1 MSLTKRLRFL
11 TTIKTAMPMAGN
23 RRHRRGP
30 SPMVASRWYLV
41 RVFTASGGHFVR
53 KLCLLG
59 LAQRQ
64 MSLYLAQ
71 SHASCCDP
79 F

>member
-1 MSLTKRLRFL
+1 M
-11 TTIKTAMPMAGN
+11 
-23 RRHRRGP
+23 
-30 SPMVASRWYLV
+30 

-79 F
+79 FDDAVLHLIFWIARILHVIAKLKHARRGGAFI